1 MLMVDLRT
9 ERERRGLSIQEV
21 ARVSQIPESILLEIE
36 EGRVSR
42 MEPED
47 LAHYRQRYE
56 RHLGIRPS
64 QPAPDP
70 NTVQR
75 NAQPSPRLT
84 EEPISI
90 PEDTRTL
97 TIPIEDDFPKVR
109 LVIIGFLLTMATVLV
124 LQVGSMLVD
133 RQKEAVVD
141 APTDQEIVVRAVNPV
156 EVSLYAESDPQ
167 PSQLLDAGESV
178 TLRSTDTIVV
188 EVDSLHEVTIHYN
201 GEIFHPLGE
210 LEFRRRL
217 VFIRDAEE

>member
-1 MLMVDLRT
+1 MVDLRA

-21 ARVSQIPESILLEIE
+21 ARVSQIPEAILLELE
-36 EGRVSR
+36 GGRVSR

-64 QPAPDP
+64 QPIPESQ
-70 NTVQR
+70 TIQGKT
-75 NAQPSPRLT
+75 QPSSRLT

-90 PEDTRTL
+90 PEETRTL

-133 RQKEAVVD
+133 RQKESIVD
-141 APTDQEIVVRAVNPV
+141 APTDQEVVVRAVNPV
-156 EVSLYAESDPQ
+156 SVSLYAESDPQ
-167 PSQLLDAGESV
+167 PEQRLDAGESL

-188 EVDSLHEVTIHYN
+188 EVESLQEVIIHYN
-201 GEIFHPLGE
+201 GEKFFPLGE

-217 VFIRDAEE
+217 LFIRDAEE